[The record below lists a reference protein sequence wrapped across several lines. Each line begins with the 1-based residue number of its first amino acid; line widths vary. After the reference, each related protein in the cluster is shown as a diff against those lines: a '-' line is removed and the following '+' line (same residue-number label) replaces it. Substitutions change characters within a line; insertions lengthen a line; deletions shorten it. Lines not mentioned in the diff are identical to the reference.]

1 MKYGLIFDM
10 DGTLWDSAEGVANS
24 WTEVVARETELDR
37 VITKED
43 IQAVMG
49 LNMDKIADI
58 MFPELNKADR
68 KELLKKCGDNENDYL
83 REHGGILYPDLL
95 ETMKELKKKY
105 HLYIVSNC
113 QSGYIEAF
121 LSHYH
126 FEELFDAI
134 LCYGDNDQDKAYN
147 IRKMAEDNGLDKAY
161 YIGDIQ
167 ADYVSSTAAGVPFIY
182 ASYGFGKMEQPTESI
197 SGLKELPQL
206 ADKLFF
212 GGKNEESSNII

>member
-10 DGTLWDSAEGVANS
+10 DGTLWDSAEGVASS

-58 MFPELNKADR
+58 MFPEFSEADR
-68 KELLKKCGDNENDYL
+68 KALLKKCGDNENDYL

-95 ETMKELKKKY
+95 ETMIELKKKC

-121 LSHYH
+121 LGHYH
-126 FEELFDAI
+126 FEDLFDDI
-134 LCYGDNDQDKAYN
+134 LCYGDNNQDKAYN
-147 IRKMAEDNGLDKAY
+147 IRKMVEDNGLDKAY

-167 ADYVSSTAAGVPFIY
+167 SDYLSSTAAGVPFIY
-182 ASYGFGKMEQPTESI
+182 ASYGFGKMEQPTEAI
-197 SGLKELPQL
+197 SGLKDLPELV
-206 ADKLFF
+206 DRLFF
-212 GGKNEESSNII
+212 GGKDEESSNAI